1 MVSSKYSGDSGPLSA
16 SRMAPLPNR
25 GDAIG
30 AALRSMGCV
39 SDAIPDDMMRLLEKL
54 DTVPD
59 RFSGRG

>member
-1 MVSSKYSGDSGPLSA
+1 
-16 SRMAPLPNR
+16 
-25 GDAIG
+25 
-30 AALRSMGCV
+30 MGCV